1 MLVLAAGA
9 LFFQYSRS
17 PRPAPVAP
25 PAPAPPPPKEVALG
39 KKRTLQELLLAEGF
53 AKGQDGRDAV
63 YETLDLWAGWWRDVL
78 LVREGCTDQI
88 ANADREDTLA
98 AAAEHYHSGDVA
110 RFLSAVVATRD
121 YLERNVNPRLAL
133 ETLVLSMPRTA

>member
-1 MLVLAAGA
+1 MVWRGARRRQRLGQAA
-9 LFFQYSRS
+9 
-17 PRPAPVAP
+17 
-25 PAPAPPPPKEVALG
+25 
-39 KKRTLQELLLAEGF
+39 TLAEGF

-78 LVREGCTDQI
+78 LVHERCTDQI
-88 ANADREDTLA
+88 TNADREDTLA
-98 AAAEHYHSGDVA
+98 AAAEHYRTGDVA

-133 ETLVLSMPRTA
+133 ETLVLSMPRSA